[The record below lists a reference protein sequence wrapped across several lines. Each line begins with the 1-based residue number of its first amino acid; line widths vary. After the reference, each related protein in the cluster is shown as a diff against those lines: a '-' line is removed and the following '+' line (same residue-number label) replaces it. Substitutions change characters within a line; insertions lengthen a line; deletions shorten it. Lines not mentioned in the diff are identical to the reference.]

1 MYVMSVTVAPTT
13 MQLPVISD
21 EPPERSDAARN
32 RARVLAAAER
42 LFEERAA
49 DCVSMDEVAAAAGV
63 GKGTLFRRFGDRAG
77 LAQAVL
83 DERERRFQ
91 EEVIRGPAP
100 LGPGAPPIERLIAFG
115 EQVIDNRAKHLP
127 LVLIAE
133 DRDARFRS
141 GPFAFYRLHISLLA
155 RQADPLCDP
164 EYTADVLLA
173 PLSAELIAYMTKV
186 REMPRERLVAGWAEL
201 VRRVLT
207 PR

>member
-1 MYVMSVTVAPTT
+1 MSVTVAPTT
-13 MQLPVISD
+13 MQLPVLTD

-32 RARVLAAAER
+32 RVRVLAAAVK
-42 LFEERAA
+42 LFEERGV

-100 LGPGAPPIERLIAFG
+100 LGPGAPPVERLAAFG
-115 EQVIDNRAKHLP
+115 QRVIDIRAQHLA
-127 LVLIAE
+127 LVLMAE
-133 DRDARFRS
+133 DREARFRS
-141 GPFAFYRLHISLLA
+141 GPFAFYRLHITVLA
-155 RQADPLCDP
+155 READAACDA
-164 EYTADVLLA
+164 EYVADVLLA
-173 PLSAELIAYMTKV
+173 ALSAQLIAYMTKV
-186 REMPRERLVAGWAEL
+186 REMPDERLKAGWAEL

>member
-1 MYVMSVTVAPTT
+1 MSVTVAPTT
-13 MQLPVISD
+13 MQLPVITD

-32 RARVLAAAER
+32 RARVLAAAVR
-42 LFEERAA
+42 LFDERGP
-49 DCVSMDEVAAAAGV
+49 DCVSMDDVAAAAGV
-63 GKGTLFRRFGDRAG
+63 GKGTLFRRFGDRSG

-115 EQVIDNRAKHLP
+115 EGVLELREQHLP
-127 LVLIAE
+127 LMLIAE

-141 GPFAFYRLHISLLA
+141 GPFAFYRLHLTLMVRA
-155 RQADPLCDP
+155 ADHRLDA
-164 EYTADVLLA
+164 EYIADVLLGA
-173 PLSAELIAYMTKV
+173 LSALHYAYLTKV
-186 REMPRERLVAGWAEL
+186 RQMPRERIADGWAEL
-201 VRRVLT
+201 VRRLLS